1 MHTKSYSL
9 TGLERTL
16 NTAVRRLFFYRMI
29 WISAFITGMVVLLV
43 LSWANWPPADRLRN
57 STGLLTCGSVVLA
70 ILYAILNHEVSHF
83 RRKGDQLAA
92 RKKLAFDVVAEW
104 HKEGMVTYLR
114 ITQKLYE
121 KHKHLIEENRSTE
134 FSQLLEQDEGARA
147 AFVSLFNYFECISL
161 CVMQQIHDEEFMC
174 RSFRSVFIAYLNDY
188 DFYIQY
194 RRKKLNNDRI
204 WKEFTDLAVK
214 WKNTL

>member
-1 MHTKSYSL
+1 M
-9 TGLERTL
+9 
-16 NTAVRRLFFYRMI
+16 VRWLFFYRMI
-29 WISAFITGMVVLLV
+29 WIAVFIISLAVLVVI
-43 LSWANWPPADRLRN
+43 SWTHWSPADRLKN
-57 STGLLTCGSVVLA
+57 AAWLLTCGSVLMA
-70 ILYAILNHEVSHF
+70 IFYAVLNHEVNHF
-83 RRKGDQLAA
+83 RRKTDQLAA
-92 RKKLAFDVVAEW
+92 KKKLAFDVVSEW
-104 HKEGMVTYLR
+104 HKEGIVTYLR

-134 FSQLLEQDEGARA
+134 FSQLLEQDDSARA

-161 CVMQQIHDEEFMC
+161 GVAQQIHDEEFM
-174 RSFRSVFIAYLNDY
+174 RKSFRNVFIAYLNAY

-194 RRKKLNNDRI
+194 RRKKFNNDRI